1 MMYFFLKR
9 ATNPT
14 PKPVQLSMAFR
25 ADFEAIILGT
35 LQSGPL
41 HGYAIARAI
50 ENLSDG
56 SITIGEGQLY
66 PALQKLE
73 LSGYVR
79 SEWEAQM
86 GKPNRRT
93 YHITGDGLRELSRR
107 RTRWDRF
114 SNAVESLLTP
124 GEEPVLATSPA
135 GIPAR

>member
-1 MMYFFLKR
+1 M
-9 ATNPT
+9 
-14 PKPVQLSMAFR
+14 MAFR

-73 LSGYVR
+73 LAGYVK

-93 YHITGDGLRELSRR
+93 YEITGDGRRELGRR
-107 RTRWDRF
+107 RTRWNRF
-114 SNAVESLLTP
+114 SVAVESLLTP
-124 GEEPVLATSPA
+124 GEEPALLTSPA
-135 GIPAR
+135 GMRAH